1 MAGVVTAAMSANP
14 SMDSHSILNEHNDC
28 AGLVLNSR
36 RTVNANANANNSGM
50 ASRSRPAPSIRAF
63 DPVATPFQH
72 FITEEAPFI
81 AHMKHQH

>member
-1 MAGVVTAAMSANP
+1 MGSN
-14 SMDSHSILNEHNDC
+14 SILNDHDDC
-28 AGLVLNSR
+28 AGLVIRSR
-36 RTVNANANANNSGM
+36 HNANANNSGM

-72 FITEEAPFI
+72 FIAEEAPFI